1 MERIRGQLVGVGVV
15 VAALAAYLVTI
26 SPTVA
31 FWDAGEFIAT
41 SYILGIPHPPGTP
54 LYVLIGRIFT
64 LIPFASTIA
73 IRVNILSAVFS
84 ALAVGLIYRSVV
96 LIAKRWL
103 GFDETWW
110 VHLGAACGALVLAF
124 GDAYWNSA
132 VEAEVYGLSAFF
144 MALVLYLGLLWAK
157 EPSHDSR
164 PLYLLLYLLALS
176 IGNHLAGFL
185 VAFGLLALVW
195 FTDKKAAASLA
206 LTPMILFPLW
216 AIVSSL
222 GIESSGVVTIV
233 LFLLL
238 MIAVALKRP
247 PSWRFVIVTW
257 VLFSLALSVHLYL
270 PIRSAL
276 EPAIDEADPETWQAL
291 KDVLQRKQ
299 YAPLPIFERKSPFG
313 YQILMFLDYF
323 VAQIPLIA
331 LAAGLL
337 GIVAHF
343 FKDKKTLVV
352 LGLAFLASSLGLI
365 IYLNFR
371 LPPYKFLLDQFPP
384 DSAAGMAAR
393 EVRER
398 DYFYTPAYFFFAYWI
413 GIGAIAILSSG
424 PRFLGV
430 RRGTFT
436 DTIARV
442 VVIALVIAMP
452 VSAFATNY
460 GRAHRQGDWIAYD
473 YGANIL
479 KSCDENAILFTNG
492 DNDTFPLWF
501 LQEVEGLRRDVAV
514 VNLSLLNTPWYWLQL
529 KHGPH
534 RIPFSMTD
542 KEIEKL
548 IYGLILDKKS
558 QFRAGG
564 LSLELKAGQ
573 TLRVQDLGVLNIIKD
588 NGWERP
594 VYFAVTV
601 SGENKIGLED
611 YLQMEGLVYRVLQE
625 KTPRPMD
632 VAKTVDFLTNT
643 YAYRGVY
650 DPKVL
655 KPDNTIR
662 LLSNYVAAFSMAG
675 RELLTQGDTDRALEL
690 FDHAARILP
699 DNPGT
704 RYYRA
709 VALHTIGLEDSAL
722 NEFVRAAVKHPEL
735 IRLQARNYATEGRL
749 DLTQTLLE
757 RYLAL
762 HPSDETLQQLL
773 LAVVDARDSSVA
785 PDSARRA
792 DSQP

>member
-1 MERIRGQLVGVGVV
+1 MERIRGELAWIAV
-15 VAALAAYLVTI
+15 VAVALGVYLVTI

-96 LIAKRWL
+96 LLARRWL
-103 GFDETWW
+103 GFGDAWW
-110 VHLGAACGALVLAF
+110 VHLGAGCGALVLAF
-124 GDAYWNSA
+124 SDAFWNSA

-157 EPSHDSR
+157 DPSHGSR

-176 IGNHLAGFL
+176 VGNHLAGFL

-195 FTDKKAAASLA
+195 FVDRKAAASLA
-206 LTPMILFPLW
+206 LTPMILLPLW
-216 AIVSSL
+216 AMISSL
-222 GIESSGVVTIV
+222 GIDSAGTATLAVFLVLVVV
-233 LFLLL
+233 
-238 MIAVALKRP
+238 VALKRP
-247 PSWRFVIVTW
+247 PSWRFVVLTW

-276 EPAIDEADPETWQAL
+276 EPAIDEADPETWSAL
-291 KDVLQRKQ
+291 MDVLQRKQ
-299 YAPLPIFERKSPFG
+299 YAPLPIFQRKSPFG

-323 VAQIPLIA
+323 GAQMPLLAIA
-331 LAAGLL
+331 VGLIGAA
-337 GIVAHF
+337 VHVHR
-343 FKDKKTLVV
+343 DKKTLLA

-371 LPPYKFLLDQFPP
+371 LPPYKFLLDQYPP
-384 DSAAGMAAR
+384 DSPAGMAAR

-413 GIGAIAILSSG
+413 GIGAIMVLASA
-424 PRFLGV
+424 PRFLAARAGSFSGAITRV
-430 RRGTFT
+430 
-436 DTIARV
+436 IAA
-442 VVIALVIAMP
+442 ALVIAMP
-452 VSAFATNY
+452 VSAYATNY
-460 GRAHRQGDWIAYD
+460 SRAHRQGDWIAYD

-479 KSCDENAILFTNG
+479 ASCDENAILFTNG

-529 KHGPH
+529 KHGRHALP
-534 RIPFSMTD
+534 ISMSD
-542 KEIEKL
+542 AEIERL
-548 IYGLILDKKS
+548 TYGVILPDKRV
-558 QFRAGG
+558 FRAGG
-564 LSLELKAGQ
+564 LTLELKAGQ
-573 TLRVQDLGVLNIIKD
+573 TLRVQDLGVLNLIKD
-588 NGWERP
+588 NNWQRP

-601 SGENKIGLED
+601 SSENKIGLED
-611 YLQMEGLVYRVLQE
+611 YLQMEGLVYRVLQQRAA
-625 KTPRPMD
+625 RPMD
-632 VAKTVDFLTNT
+632 VPKTVDLLTNT

-675 RELLTQGDTDRALEL
+675 RELLTQGDTQTALDL
-690 FDHAARILP
+690 FDRAARILP

-704 RYYRA
+704 RYYRGI
-709 VALHTIGLEDSAL
+709 ALHTVGLEDSAL
-722 NEFVRAAVKHPEL
+722 NEFIRAAAKHPEL

-762 HPSDETLQQLL
+762 HPGDETLHQLL
-773 LAVVDARDSSVA
+773 AAVVEARQPPVA
-785 PDSARRA
+785 GDTVPDSASR
-792 DSQP
+792 